1 MAMLC
6 TMVAL
11 LERQEY
17 RRHQKALLEDFLNSY
32 LLAEPGR
39 LPSIRKHKG
48 HCLLNASASGPDSSE
63 MEVLILLCKR
73 YGILGR
79 DPDSSLDGALEA
91 LAAEADEAPPKMSP
105 VVAMDTGEALKTPL
119 NVDTME
125 TQPMDFY
132 DRQCLQTVA
141 TPCKNAAASAITAP
155 QSREPGSDGNR
166 QASQAAEAAKDLKE
180 QGDDEDLVELQR
192 KIVAAARKDATDK
205 KLSKLQKKAEKA
217 SGSVKKDGAN
227 KAPKAKAKGKSK
239 AKASQPKH
247 TEPEIEAVAE
257 PQGEA
262 AAEPEGEAAA
272 KPEGEAAVEPSA
284 SAQPEIAAASRP
296 WEEVVP

>member
-1 MAMLC
+1 MSTRSSRTRAIDNSRSKLINI
-6 TMVAL
+6 
-11 LERQEY
+11 
-17 RRHQKALLEDFLNSY
+17 LN
-32 LLAEPGR
+32 
-39 LPSIRKHKG
+39 
-48 HCLLNASASGPDSSE
+48 LN
-63 MEVLILLCKR
+63 LR
-73 YGILGR
+73 
-79 DPDSSLDGALEA
+79 
-91 LAAEADEAPPKMSP
+91 
-105 VVAMDTGEALKTPL
+105 
-119 NVDTME
+119 
-125 TQPMDFY
+125 
-132 DRQCLQTVA
+132 
-141 TPCKNAAASAITAP
+141 PC
-155 QSREPGSDGNR
+155 
-166 QASQAAEAAKDLKE
+166 
-180 QGDDEDLVELQR
+180 